1 MRKAAAPPTARVVDD
16 RARRRT
22 RLGWML
28 ALAMIPPGLFLIGHA
43 NRWHLTS
50 PVIVLGLAWVALIG
64 AGYTLVRAANATV
77 EPIDDDWFVAG
88 GSRDELE
95 REKRNLIRAI
105 KDVEFDR
112 DTGKVTA
119 ADADQQIAM
128 YRARAIEVIKAI
140 DASAASTPRERVL
153 AELAARVALARTAGK
168 PGKKAKAGKPG
179 KPVTTDKAADAA
191 SSAASAEVARA
202 AAPDAGRAEVGPADE
217 ADDEADD
224 EAAPTD
230 ASVSDV
236 SAVPGAPDEVAPPRA
251 ASASAAP
258 TPTPPT
264 APTAAPTEE
273 AAP

>member
-16 RARRRT
+16 QARRRA
-22 RLGWML
+22 RVGWIV

-64 AGYTLVRAANATV
+64 AGYTLVRAANAAV
-77 EPIDDDWFVAG
+77 DPIADDWFVAT

-140 DASAASTPRERVL
+140 DASVASTPRERVL
-153 AELAARVALARTAGK
+153 AELAARVALARTADK
-168 PGKKAKAGKPG
+168 AGKKAKTAKASKPG
-179 KPVTTDKAADAA
+179 KPAATEKAAAP
-191 SSAASAEVARA
+191 AEVARA
-202 AAPDAGRAEVGPADE
+202 AAPDAGLAEDGPVEDGRAEE
-217 ADDEADD
+217 AGD
-224 EAAPTD
+224 EAAPADASAPDRTD
-230 ASVSDV
+230 APDV
-236 SAVPGAPDEVAPPRA
+236 PAEAAPPRA
-251 ASASAAP
+251 ATAATAP

>member
-16 RARRRT
+16 QARRRA
-22 RLGWML
+22 RVGWIV

-64 AGYTLVRAANATV
+64 AGYTLVRAANAAV
-77 EPIDDDWFVAG
+77 DPIADDWFVAT

-140 DASAASTPRERVL
+140 DASVASTPRERVL
-153 AELAARVALARTAGK
+153 AELAARVALARTADK
-168 PGKKAKAGKPG
+168 AGKKAKTAKASKPG
-179 KPVTTDKAADAA
+179 KPAATEKAAAP
-191 SSAASAEVARA
+191 AEVARA
-202 AAPDAGRAEVGPADE
+202 AAPDAGLVDDGPVDDGRAEE
-217 ADDEADD
+217 ADDASAPAD
-224 EAAPTD
+224 ASAPDRTD
-230 ASVSDV
+230 APDV
-236 SAVPGAPDEVAPPRA
+236 PAEAAPPRA
-251 ASASAAP
+251 ATAATAP